1 MEEPALLESSSLS
14 SSSFLSFVRFS
25 AFFAI
30 REEVSSEDT
39 AIFNIWKKKKIRLLL
54 FVGTA
59 LHSHVNPCDIIWIM
73 KVLLLSFPHIFKRV
87 LPSHW
92 SLGVGGERLMLHSNI
107 FIDTRIKWLG
117 NVESISLYFG
127 FAFFVCLLQAK
138 VLSKRVAEDHLHSN
152 GLHCY
157 PRLYRHQLHTSPL
170 TTASC
175 VLGTCPFCVL

>member
-1 MEEPALLESSSLS
+1 MILQS
-14 SSSFLSFVRFS
+14 
-25 AFFAI
+25 
-30 REEVSSEDT
+30 
-39 AIFNIWKKKKIRLLL
+39 AIFEEKKKIRLLL

-92 SLGVGGERLMLHSNI
+92 SLGVRGERLMLHSNI

-117 NVESISLYFG
+117 NIESISLYFG

-138 VLSKRVAEDHLHSN
+138 VLSKRVAEYHLQSN

-157 PRLYRHQLHTSPL
+157 LHLYHISYTPL
-170 TTASC
+170 
-175 VLGTCPFCVL
+175 L